1 MSTSAIVKEAEE
13 RMRKAVE
20 STRTELAKIRTGK
33 ASPAILDAVRVNYY
47 GSPVPLKQVATVNAP
62 EAKLI
67 TVQPWEKN
75 LLQEIEKAIQKADL
89 GLNPQNDGTVI
100 RLPIP
105 PLTQERRQDLVKTCK
120 RVGEEGR
127 VAVRNVR
134 RDAMEHLKK
143 AKKDGELAEDDEKT
157 FEKDL
162 QKITDKEI
170 GQVDELLKHK
180 EAEVMEV

>member
-1 MSTSAIVKEAEE
+1 MSTTIIKDAEE

-20 STRTELAKIRTGK
+20 STRSELAKIRTGK

-47 GSPVPLKQVATVNAP
+47 GSLVPLKQVATVNTP
-62 EAKLI
+62 EPKLI

-75 LLQEIEKAIQKADL
+75 MLQEIEKAIQKADL
-89 GLNPQNDGTVI
+89 GLNPQNDGTLI

-105 PLTQERRQDLVKTCK
+105 PLTQERRQDLVRTCK
-120 RVGEEGR
+120 KLSEEGR
-127 VAVRNVR
+127 IATRNVR

-143 AKKDGELAEDDEKT
+143 AKKDGTMAEDDEKG
-157 FEKDL
+157 FEKEL
-162 QKITDKEI
+162 QKITDKHI
-170 GQVDELLKHK
+170 GQIDEILKHK